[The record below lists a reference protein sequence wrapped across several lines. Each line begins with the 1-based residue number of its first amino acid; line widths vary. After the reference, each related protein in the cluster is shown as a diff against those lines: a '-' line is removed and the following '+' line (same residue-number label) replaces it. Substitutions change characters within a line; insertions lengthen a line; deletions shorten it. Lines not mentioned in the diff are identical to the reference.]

1 MDTAAL
7 LTATAYGLAAHCFV
21 STCDAGLG
29 LFARSQLHSGQ
40 AIVEYW
46 GPRLPIKQMKPHS
59 AYTLEIPNT
68 GVFIDGNYEHFAG
81 GCPAD
86 RERSPAIY
94 ANHSRMP
101 NCRLEHWPGA
111 NGKKASLW
119 LVANE
124 PIVAGTELR
133 FDYEEGGSNY
143 WQGHPPRESDWRSR
157 RIAPPPP
164 SGVEPTIDYLPQ
176 WLEGMRPSW
185 PSEAVDKAAEAR
197 LTSDG
202 DGDGDGDG
210 QPGMAVCPRCPRVA
224 PGRCFHYGKPGHL
237 QSRGG
242 RILAVDGDSDGDSD
256 GDGDGDGDG
265 QPLCSQPQ
273 FCPLEGCGK
282 AFSDAVS
289 LRKHMYTHDEKQYVC
304 QVEGCGKRFLDS
316 SKLKRHSLTHTGERP
331 YLCPFEGCGKRFSL
345 DFNLRTHMRTHT
357 GERPYICSYPGCDKR
372 FAQVSTLNT
381 HMKSHFTD
389 EGASSSAAG
398 GGEASTS
405 TPPSAPPSFQSTI
418 QAVVAAALAS
428 KSDLPDATS

>member
-1 MDTAAL
+1 MSKEWSVERLIGMVFLTTELFAPMLVARVTARVGYGPSGCGFNAPAVPATEIWEEEAELERLYSPAAHRTRHGHDIERQAAMDTAAL

-101 NCRLEHWPGA
+101 NCRLEHWPGT

-185 PSEAVDKAAEAR
+185 PR
-197 LTSDG
+197 
-202 DGDGDGDG
+202 
-210 QPGMAVCPRCPRVA
+210 
-224 PGRCFHYGKPGHL
+224 
-237 QSRGG
+237 
-242 RILAVDGDSDGDSD
+242 
-256 GDGDGDGDG
+256 
-265 QPLCSQPQ
+265 
-273 FCPLEGCGK
+273 
-282 AFSDAVS
+282 
-289 LRKHMYTHDEKQYVC
+289 
-304 QVEGCGKRFLDS
+304 
-316 SKLKRHSLTHTGERP
+316 
-331 YLCPFEGCGKRFSL
+331 
-345 DFNLRTHMRTHT
+345 
-357 GERPYICSYPGCDKR
+357 
-372 FAQVSTLNT
+372 
-381 HMKSHFTD
+381 
-389 EGASSSAAG
+389 
-398 GGEASTS
+398 
-405 TPPSAPPSFQSTI
+405 
-418 QAVVAAALAS
+418 
-428 KSDLPDATS
+428 